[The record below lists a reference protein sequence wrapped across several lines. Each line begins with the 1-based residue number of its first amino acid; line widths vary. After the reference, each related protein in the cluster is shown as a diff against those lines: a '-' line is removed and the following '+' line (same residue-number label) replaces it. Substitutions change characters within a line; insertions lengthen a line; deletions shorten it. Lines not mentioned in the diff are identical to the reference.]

1 MPASARFVLGTVQ
14 FGLPYGIANTEGQ
27 VSPRE
32 VAAIL
37 KDAQGYGINF
47 LDTATTYGQSESI
60 LGRSGV
66 RDWHIVTKLPAV
78 PDHCN
83 NLRVWVDAQISASL
97 SRLGVDS
104 VYGVLLHRPDQL
116 FLDYGREL
124 LASLQSIKAEG
135 RAEKIGVSIYTPEE
149 IAPIS
154 ELLDFDLLQAP
165 FNILDRYFVVGG
177 HAARLKQR
185 GVELHARS
193 AFLQGLLLMS
203 SEDLP
208 AKFSRWRKFW
218 VEWERWLVEHDL
230 TPVEACLRYVSSI
243 KEIDKIVVGVN
254 SRAHLRE
261 IVKITSGEMPPL
273 PLWPGIPDRE
283 LINPYFWKKL

>member
-1 MPASARFVLGTVQ
+1 MV
-14 FGLPYGIANTEGQ
+14 E
-27 VSPRE
+27 
-32 VAAIL
+32 
-37 KDAQGYGINF
+37 
-47 LDTATTYGQSESI
+47 
-60 LGRSGV
+60 
-66 RDWHIVTKLPAV
+66 
-78 PDHCN
+78 
-83 NLRVWVDAQISASL
+83 
-97 SRLGVDS
+97 
-104 VYGVLLHRPDQL
+104 
-116 FLDYGREL
+116 
-124 LASLQSIKAEG
+124 
-135 RAEKIGVSIYTPEE
+135 
-149 IAPIS
+149 
-154 ELLDFDLLQAP
+154 
-165 FNILDRYFVVGG
+165 G

-261 IVKITSGEMPPL
+261 IVNITSGEMPPL